1 MPAQID
7 IKEIHW
13 LLDIVQCI
21 DVGVVVVDRQYRV
34 EVWNSF
40 MENHSGLGPDEV
52 HGKPLFELFAEIDE
66 TWLRRKVDSV
76 VQLGT
81 RAFSLWEQRPYLM
94 RFDNYQP
101 ITGEEAFMYQNVTL
115 LPLGAPTARWTTCA
129 SSSTTSP
136 KWPVTSCR
144 RLPCVP
150 ARAARPEPDYSQNLW
165 ITLWTAGGCR
175 ARPQQGPAPAL
186 TDHFSY
192 KSETAESPAG

>member
-115 LPLGAPTARWTTCA
+115 LPWGRQRPGG
-129 SSSTTSP
+129 P
-136 KWPVTSCR
+136 PVHRHLR
-144 RLPCVP
+144 RHRSGPLQ
-150 ARAARPEPDYSQNLW
+150 A
-165 ITLWTAGGCR
+165 AGGCPACRQGRR
-175 ARPQQGPAPAL
+175 AL
-186 TDHFSY
+186 
-192 KSETAESPAG
+192 SPTIHRTCG